1 MDFFCRFIPNFFLLL
16 FLPFFSPIL
25 FSSSTFY
32 SLQSFG
38 LNPSKTRKGNID
50 QLEVTWPILPPI
62 LHAPKLDTFFWNSS
76 ARIWSMLKMDTHM
89 NGSVLAVLAA
99 YQNNMVMPKRM
110 MTSQMVQ
117 CLLLQMSTFAAKVL
131 NLFADSD
138 SILSSH

>member
-1 MDFFCRFIPNFFLLL
+1 
-16 FLPFFSPIL
+16 
-25 FSSSTFY
+25 
-32 SLQSFG
+32 
-38 LNPSKTRKGNID
+38 
-50 QLEVTWPILPPI
+50 
-62 LHAPKLDTFFWNSS
+62 
-76 ARIWSMLKMDTHM
+76 MLKMDTHM